1 MTSHLCM
8 NVLLAYDMKTHLK
21 ITTCEDK
28 KIAAS
33 KKFHK
38 KVLRKC
44 HELSKNWTPSRVT
57 FLGFAQNFNM
67 TDF

>member
-1 MTSHLCM
+1 
-8 NVLLAYDMKTHLK
+8 MKT
-21 ITTCEDK
+21 K

-33 KKFHK
+33 KKFHE

-44 HELSKNWTPSRVT
+44 HELSKNWTPPRVT
-57 FLGFAQNFNM
+57 FLGFVQNFNM